1 MIPRHLIFGV
11 VVLLVVALGMSMY
24 VWRVR
29 GRVDRVPTPEANVQ
43 PVAPPV
49 SGATEQVTIY
59 VAYDDVGVVRPK
71 LVRVTLPV
79 GRQERAAEI
88 LRTLVNLYEDKFS
101 PHPLAAG
108 SEIRDVYLVEPGL
121 AIIDLNAVFA
131 DSHRSGVLVEELSV
145 ISLIQTLSANIPG
158 ITRVKFLVEGKERDS
173 LAGHADLS
181 NFYDI
186 PAVTRAVAQLQNTQ

>member
-1 MIPRHLIFGV
+1 MIPRHLVIGV
-11 VVLLVVALGMSMY
+11 VILLLVALGMSMY
-24 VWRVR
+24 VWQVR
-29 GRVDRVPTPEANVQ
+29 GRVDRVPSPETNAQ
-43 PVAPPV
+43 PVAPPI

-88 LRTLVNLYEDKFS
+88 LRSLVSLYEDKFS
-101 PHPLAAG
+101 PHSLAAG

-131 DSHRSGVLVEELSV
+131 DSHRSGVLVEELTIV
-145 ISLIQTLSANIPG
+145 SLVQTLSANIPG
-158 ITRVKFLVEGKERDS
+158 ITRVKFLIEGRERDT
-173 LAGHADLS
+173 LAGHADLT
-181 NFYDI
+181 NFYD
-186 PAVTRAVAQLQNTQ
+186 ASSVTRAVAQLQNTQ

>member
-11 VVLLVVALGMSMY
+11 TVLLVVAFAMSMY
-24 VWRVR
+24 VWQVR
-29 GRVDRVPTPEANVQ
+29 GRVDRAPTPETNTQ

-71 LVRVTLPV
+71 SVRVTLPV
-79 GRQERAAEI
+79 GRQERAGEI
-88 LRTLVNLYEDKFS
+88 LRSLLNVYEDKFS
-101 PHPLAAG
+101 PHPLAPG

-121 AIIDLNAVFA
+121 AIVDLNAVFA
-131 DSHRSGVLVEELSV
+131 DSHRSGVLVEDLTV
-145 ISLIQTLSANIPG
+145 VSLVQTLSANIPG
-158 ITRVKFLVEGKERDS
+158 IIRVKFLVEGRERDT

-181 NFYDI
+181 IFYDV

>member
-181 NFYDI
+181 NFYDT

>member
-1 MIPRHLIFGV
+1 MIPRHLVIGV
-11 VVLLVVALGMSMY
+11 VILLVVALGMSVY

-29 GRVDRVPTPEANVQ
+29 GRVDRVPTPDANAQ

-49 SGATEQVTIY
+49 SGASEQVTIY

-71 LVRVTLPV
+71 LIRITLPV

-88 LRTLVNLYEDKFS
+88 LRSLVNLYEGKFS

-108 SEIRDVYLVEPGL
+108 SEIRDVYVVEPGL

-131 DSHRSGVLVEELSV
+131 DSHRSGVLVEELTV
-145 ISLIQTLSANIPG
+145 VSLVQTLSANIPG
-158 ITRVKFLVEGKERDS
+158 ITRVKFLVEGRERDT
-173 LAGHADLS
+173 LAGHVDLS
-181 NFYDI
+181 NFYD
-186 PAVTRAVAQLQNTQ
+186 ASGVTRAVAQLQNTQ

>member
-1 MIPRHLIFGV
+1 M
-11 VVLLVVALGMSMY
+11 
-24 VWRVR
+24 
-29 GRVDRVPTPEANVQ
+29 
-43 PVAPPV
+43 
-49 SGATEQVTIY
+49 
-59 VAYDDVGVVRPK
+59 RPK

-88 LRTLVNLYEDKFS
+88 LRSLLNLYEDKYS

-108 SEIRDVYLVEPGL
+108 AEIRDVYLIEPGL

-131 DSHRSGVLVEELSV
+131 DNHRSGVLVEELTIV
-145 ISLIQTLSANIPG
+145 SLVQTLSANIPG
-158 ITRVKFLVEGKERDS
+158 ITRVKFLVEGRERDT

-181 NFYDI
+181 NFYDV

>member
-1 MIPRHLIFGV
+1 MIPRHLVIGV
-11 VVLLVVALGMSMY
+11 VILLVVALGMSVY

-29 GRVDRVPTPEANVQ
+29 GRVDRVPTPGANIQ

-49 SGATEQVTIY
+49 SGASEQVTIY

-71 LVRVTLPV
+71 LVRITLPV

-88 LRTLVNLYEDKFS
+88 LRSLVNLYEEKFS

-131 DSHRSGVLVEELSV
+131 DSHRSGVLIEELTIV
-145 ISLIQTLSANIPG
+145 SLVQTLSANIPG
-158 ITRVKFLVEGKERDS
+158 ITRVKFVVEGRERDT
-173 LAGHADLS
+173 LAGHGDLT
-181 NFYDI
+181 NFYD
-186 PAVTRAVAQLQNTQ
+186 ASGVTRAVAQLQNTQ

>member
-1 MIPRHLIFGV
+1 MIPRHLVIGV
-11 VVLLVVALGMSMY
+11 IILLVVALGMSVY

-29 GRVDRVPTPEANVQ
+29 GRVDRVPTPDANAQ

-49 SGATEQVTIY
+49 SGASEQVTIY

-71 LVRVTLPV
+71 LVRITLPV

-88 LRTLVNLYEDKFS
+88 LRSLVNLYEDKFS

-131 DSHRSGVLVEELSV
+131 DSHRSGVLIEELTIV
-145 ISLIQTLSANIPG
+145 SLVQTLSANIPG
-158 ITRVKFLVEGKERDS
+158 ITRVKFLVEGRERDT
-173 LAGHADLS
+173 LAGHADLT
-181 NFYDI
+181 NFYD
-186 PAVTRAVAQLQNTQ
+186 ASSVTRAVAQLQNTQ

>member
-158 ITRVKFLVEGKERDS
+158 ITRVKFLVEGKERDNS
-173 LAGHADLS
+173 AGHADLS
-181 NFYDI
+181 NFYDT

>member
-11 VVLLVVALGMSMY
+11 VVLLLIAFGMSMY

-29 GRVDRVPTPEANVQ
+29 GGVDRVPIPETNAQ

-49 SGATEQVTIY
+49 SGANEQVTIY

-79 GRQERAAEI
+79 GRQERAAQI
-88 LRTLVNLYEDKFS
+88 LRSLLNLYEDKYS
-101 PHPLAAG
+101 PHPLAPGA
-108 SEIRDVYLVEPGL
+108 EIRDVYLIEPGL

-131 DSHRSGVLVEELSV
+131 DNHRSGVLVEELTIV
-145 ISLIQTLSANIPG
+145 SLVQTLSANIPG
-158 ITRVKFLVEGKERDS
+158 ITRVKFLVEGRERDT

-181 NFYDI
+181 NFYDA

>member
-1 MIPRHLIFGV
+1 MIPRHLILGV
-11 VVLLVVALGMSMY
+11 VALLVVALGMSLY

-43 PVAPPV
+43 PVAPPI

-88 LRTLVNLYEDKFS
+88 LRSLINLYEERFS
-101 PHPLAAG
+101 PHPLVAG

-131 DSHRSGVLVEELSV
+131 DSHRSGVLVEELSLV
-145 ISLIQTLSANIPG
+145 SLVQTLSVNIPG
-158 ITRVKFLVEGKERDS
+158 ITRVKFLVEGRERDT

-181 NFYDI
+181 NFYDA
-186 PAVTRAVAQLQNTQ
+186 PAVTRALAQLQNTQ

>member
-29 GRVDRVPTPEANVQ
+29 GRVDRVPTPETNVQ

-71 LVRVTLPV
+71 LVRITLPV

-88 LRTLVNLYEDKFS
+88 LRSLINLYEDRFS

-108 SEIRDVYLVEPGL
+108 SEIRDIYLVEPGL

-145 ISLIQTLSANIPG
+145 LSLVQTLSANLPG
-158 ITRVKFLVEGKERDS
+158 ITRVKFLVEGRERDT

-181 NFYDI
+181 NFYDAS
-186 PAVTRAVAQLQNTQ
+186 AVTRAVVQLQNTQ

>member
-71 LVRVTLPV
+71 LVRVTLPI

-88 LRTLVNLYEDKFS
+88 LRSLINLYADRFS

-145 ISLIQTLSANIPG
+145 LSLVQTLSANLPG
-158 ITRVKFLVEGKERDS
+158 ITRVKFLVEGRERDT

-181 NFYDI
+181 NFYDAS
-186 PAVTRAVAQLQNTQ
+186 AVTRAVAQLQNTQ